1 MSSLPGPA
9 PPIVQPAAVLP
20 GGLREAIGQKP
31 LLVILVLAAALRAGV
46 VYWKFENLSTDT
58 DSYLAIALNLLSGEG
73 FCSVPGHP
81 TAYRPPLYP
90 FFVAVCLLFGG
101 AVGLGVGQT
110 IVGTATCALAW
121 MYARR
126 IGLSEK
132 ASLLAA
138 FLVAVDPLLLLY
150 TSHAMTETLV
160 TFVVTLFLVMA
171 TNASSGRNSLI
182 LGILFGLCVLC
193 RPSLWAFG
201 ALAVLARLTFPGMW
215 PREDEAVPHKARAR
229 LLVLGVLLA
238 IAPWVIRNWTALG
251 KPVVMTT
258 HGGYTLLLANNPQFY
273 EVVVERGEIWE
284 NPALG
289 EWQRN
294 LDISLEQNGIP
305 HNDEIA
311 RDSAMR
317 RQAIRHIQESPVMF
331 VRSCFT
337 RALRF
342 WSPAPREG
350 TVSSAM
356 RMAVAAFYL
365 GIFTLFVIGLVQIRG
380 VRNNFALALV
390 LIVSLTAVHSVFWS
404 NARMRAPATIPVAAL
419 AASSIF
425 SRIEESKRTE
435 QSDQTR
441 EL

>member
-1 MSSLPGPA
+1 MSSFPGPA
-9 PPIVQPAAVLP
+9 SPNAAIQT
-20 GGLREAIGQKP
+20 GGLREAVGRKP

-90 FFVAVCLLFGG
+90 FFVAASLLIGG
-101 AVGLGVGQT
+101 PVGLGVAQ
-110 IVGTATCALAW
+110 IAVGTATCCLAW

-126 IGLSEK
+126 IGLPEK
-132 ASLLAA
+132 GCLLAA
-138 FLVAVDPLLLLY
+138 FLVTVDPLLLLY

-160 TFVVTLFLVMA
+160 TFIVTLFLVTAMSA
-171 TNASSGRNSLI
+171 PSGRNSLV
-182 LGILFGLCVLC
+182 LGILFGLSVLC

-201 ALAVLARLTFPGMW
+201 VLAVLSKSTLVGMQSN
-215 PREDEAVPHKARAR
+215 VPKSAPFLARAG
-229 LLVLGVLLA
+229 LLAAGVLVA
-238 IAPWVIRNWTALG
+238 IAPWTIRNWIVLG
-251 KPVVMTT
+251 RPIVMTT
-258 HGGYTLLLANNPQFY
+258 HGGYTLLLANNPVFY
-273 EVVVERGEIWE
+273 DVVVERGEFWE
-284 NPALG
+284 NPNLA

-294 LDISLEQNGIP
+294 LDRSLARDGFAR
-305 HNDEIA
+305 HDETR

-317 RQAIRHIQESPVMF
+317 KQAVRHIQDSPVMF

-337 RALRF
+337 RGMRL
-342 WSPAPREG
+342 WSPAPKPG
-350 TVSSAM
+350 TVSAEM
-356 RMAVAAFYL
+356 RFAIAGYYLAVFA
-365 GIFTLFVIGLVQIRG
+365 LFLIGLVQIRR
-380 VRNNFALALV
+380 VRNNFALGLV

-404 NARMRAPATIPVAAL
+404 NARMRAPVTIVVAAV

-435 QSDQTR
+435 KSDQTR